1 MKTQALPQTVF
12 GHRIKE
18 KLYRFYMHLALI
30 AIAFL
35 FFAPLVLIISGSFT
49 TSSAIDDFGYRL
61 IPRQITLEAYRFIFY
76 QPEKIAR
83 SYLVSS
89 LVTLIGTGLGTLFT
103 AMIAYTL
110 SRKNFFLRKVLS
122 FAVVFTM
129 LFNGGIVPLYILVT
143 RYLKLNDTLWA
154 LILPLLINPFL
165 ILILRTFFKEIPQDY
180 FDAAMLDGAG
190 EMQIFTN
197 IIIPLAKPAIITTAM
212 MYLLI
217 YWNDWFLALLFISKP
232 ELYPLQ
238 YMLHQVLANAQFLQ
252 QNIHN
257 VSSADLAN
265 LMLETMR
272 MAMAVV
278 AIGPITLLLVF
289 FQKYFVQGMT
299 IGGIKE

>member
-1 MKTQALPQTVF
+1 MKAQGIPLFAF
-12 GHRIKE
+12 GHRTRE
-18 KLYRFYMHLALI
+18 RLFRFYIHLSLLAV
-30 AIAFL
+30 AFL
-35 FFAPLVLIISGSFT
+35 YLIPIILIISGSFT
-49 TSSAIDDFGYRL
+49 TNTAIDEYGYRL

-83 SYLVSS
+83 SYLISS
-89 LVTLIGTGLGTLFT
+89 LVTLIGTVMGTLFT

-110 SRKNFFLRKVLS
+110 TRKDFVLRRILS
-122 FAVVFTM
+122 FMVVFTL

-165 ILILRTFFKEIPQDY
+165 ILVLRTFINEIPQDY

-190 EMQIFTN
+190 EIRIFLE
-197 IIIPLAKPAIITTAM
+197 IVIPLAKPAIVTTGM

-217 YWNDWFLALLFISKP
+217 FWNDWFLALLFISKS
-232 ELYPLQ
+232 ELFPLQ
-238 YMLHQVLANAQFLQ
+238 YMLHQVLANVQFLQ

-257 VSSADLAN
+257 VSSTDLAN

-278 AIGPITLLLVF
+278 AVGPITLLLIF
-289 FQKYFVQGMT
+289 FQKYFVRGMT